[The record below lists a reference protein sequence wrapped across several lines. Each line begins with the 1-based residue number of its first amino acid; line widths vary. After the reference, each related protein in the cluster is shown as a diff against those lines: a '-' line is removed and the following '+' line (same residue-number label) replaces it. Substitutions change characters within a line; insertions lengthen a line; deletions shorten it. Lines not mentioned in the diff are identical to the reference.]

1 MSKFDFPLEGVL
13 RHRKHVEQEKQR
25 DLARLQSDMRQAQEA
40 LRELTQTAQG
50 NVNDVRDNRLLG
62 RLDLG
67 FLAAHRRYIA
77 AVQRKGVAMSQRM
90 SLLQREIDQA
100 RAALA
105 EAAKQ
110 RKIMEKLREKQKD
123 RWTADLARKEA
134 ADVDEVSMRMAVWN
148 AGKGGPAD
156 SDPLSPVLGGEG

>member
-1 MSKFDFPLEGVL
+1 MPKFDFPLEGVL

-25 DLARLQSDMRQAQEA
+25 DLARLQSDMRQAQDA
-40 LRELTQTAQG
+40 LRELSQTAQG

-77 AVQRKGVAMSQRM
+77 AVQRKGVAMAQRM

-100 RAALA
+100 QTALA

-148 AGKGGPAD
+148 AGEDGVA
-156 SDPLSPVLGGEG
+156 